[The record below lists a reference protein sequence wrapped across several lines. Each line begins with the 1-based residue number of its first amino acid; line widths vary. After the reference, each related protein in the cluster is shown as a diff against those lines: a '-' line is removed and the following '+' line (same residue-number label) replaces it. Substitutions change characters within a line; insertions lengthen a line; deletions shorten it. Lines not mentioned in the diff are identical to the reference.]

1 MTVEVSVVVS
11 VVVVVGS
18 VVVGVS
24 VVVGA
29 GACVAGPPGACVVAV
44 GTSVV
49 CAPEQCGGRVTLSF
63 FAWAQSEF
71 PGFPEFPEFPGA
83 EYATEKNRHKQKKLV
98 SSLISTRSTS
108 RSDRGHW

>member
-18 VVVGVS
+18 VVVVGVS

-49 CAPEQCGGRVTLSF
+49 CAPGQCGGRVTSF
-63 FAWAQSEF
+63 FALAHSEF
-71 PGFPEFPEFPGA
+71 PGPPAGGP
-83 EYATEKNRHKQKKLV
+83 EYATEKNRHKQRKLV

-108 RSDRGHW
+108 RSDRGPR

>member
-18 VVVGVS
+18 VVVVGVS
-24 VVVGA
+24 AVVGA

-49 CAPEQCGGRVTLSF
+49 CAPGQCGGRVTSF

-71 PGFPEFPEFPGA
+71 PFPWL
-83 EYATEKNRHKQKKLV
+83 EYATEKNRHKQRKLV

-108 RSDRGHW
+108 RSDRGPR